1 MIVLTGWWV
10 VGFGLLCG
18 SGVMVSLA
26 WFTLATGWLLA
37 VWVGGFACAL
47 SLASLLWLLVVCL
60 WGVVRIDWWVF
71 LIVLFY

>member
-1 MIVLTGWWV
+1 
-10 VGFGLLCG
+10 
-18 SGVMVSLA
+18 MVSLA
-26 WFTLATGWLLA
+26 WFMLATGWLLA

-60 WGVVRIDWWVF
+60 WGVVCIGWWVF